1 MQKQNILKYATNKYA
16 YPTQNNQNQVMFE
29 NAVIMS
35 KTNQ

>member
-16 YPTQNNQNQVMFE
+16 HPTQNSQNPVMFE

-35 KTNQ
+35 RTNQ